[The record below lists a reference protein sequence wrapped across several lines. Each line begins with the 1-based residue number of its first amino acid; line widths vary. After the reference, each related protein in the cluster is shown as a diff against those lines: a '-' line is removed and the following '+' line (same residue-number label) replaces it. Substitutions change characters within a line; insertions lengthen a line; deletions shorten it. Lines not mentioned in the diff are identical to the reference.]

1 MKRYFAWVLRNRIT
15 MMAVIAVLTIL
26 SAWSVSRGV
35 LANSLGDLFFGNSPA
50 YARYIELIQKFGSD
64 EMFAVAY
71 KESDPL
77 SPKAL
82 DRLEQIV
89 DTLEQHPDVQKA
101 TSLLTLERIHSADG
115 ILQVESYAEAARA
128 FPEQRLELIREIQ
141 EDPLLKRTI
150 LNDSASHAVVLI
162 ELKVNPKRSG
172 EVVSEVV
179 HMTMDAFA
187 ENGYPADK
195 IHRAGFAVVLDEML
209 YQSLHALQTLFPF
222 VCLVML
228 TTVIVLFRTPL
239 PVILSMG
246 VSLLS
251 GLWSL
256 GLACAAS
263 DGKLNIFHAIVP
275 SIITVV
281 AVSDVIHL
289 WSAYLTEL
297 QQGRNKDE
305 AILASATD
313 VGRACLLTSAT
324 TFVGFLSIS
333 LIPTPVFQQLGW
345 VLGFGV
351 GVALLLA
358 MTLVPIAASYG
369 KVPPKSAQNMNNPV
383 GLLVKK
389 IVNLCVLASTK
400 YPRAIIALF
409 TALIIGC
416 LLLIPNMRI
425 ETNAFDRID
434 EDNRVRTD
442 TAYFEQEFGGS
453 LNLDVFITSDTPGR
467 MFDADVFAQ
476 IAEFE
481 EQVEGLP
488 SVFPSNSFVD
498 LIRRTHATLGGEGPL
513 PTTREAI
520 AQEMLLF
527 EMGGGSNIDGILD
540 FDRSS
545 THMTLRIDEHR
556 MRATHLLAKQ
566 VEQMGTEILPD
577 DLKVEV
583 SGVGPLSGALLDNI
597 VTGQRIGVLASIVAI
612 SILMIIGLRSVS
624 VGLISMIPNLLPL
637 IVVTAV
643 TGLVWGDIDS
653 DTLVVL
659 MMAIG
664 IGVDDTIHFLMRFRT
679 ESARHST
686 TKEAIQNTFD
696 FAGRAIVMTTVILSA
711 GYFPLFFS
719 EYYSMS
725 IMGSLLPLALV
736 VAMVADLLLV
746 PALAQVGWLQFKP
759 ANTDSN
765 RQQFG

>member
-1 MKRYFAWVLRNRIT
+1 MKRYFAWVLRNRMT
-15 MMAVIAVLTIL
+15 MLMVIAVLTVF

-50 YARYIELIQKFGSD
+50 YCRYIELIQKFGSD

-77 SPKAL
+77 SPEAL

-101 TSLLTLERIHSADG
+101 TSLLSLERIHSAG
-115 ILQVESYAEAARA
+115 GVLQVESYADAARSS
-128 FPEQRLELIREIQ
+128 PDQRLELIREIQ
-141 EDPLLKRTI
+141 EDPILKRTV

-172 EVVSEVV
+172 EVVSQVV
-179 HMTMDAFA
+179 HMTIDTFA
-187 ENGYPADK
+187 DNGYPADE
-195 IHRAGFAVVLDEML
+195 IHRTGFAVVLDEML
-209 YQSLHALQTLFPF
+209 YQSLHALKTLFPF

-228 TTVIVLFRTPL
+228 TTVVVLFRTPL

-297 QQGRNKDE
+297 QQGRDKED

-333 LIPTPVFQQLGW
+333 LIPTPVFRQLGW

-358 MTLVPIAASYG
+358 MTLVPIAASFG
-369 KVPPKSAQNMNNPV
+369 KVPTQTAQNMNNPV
-383 GLLVKK
+383 GRLVTK
-389 IVNLCVLASTK
+389 IVDLCVFVSTK
-400 YPRAIIALF
+400 YPRTIIVLF
-409 TALIIGC
+409 TGLLIGC
-416 LLLIPNMRI
+416 LMIIPNMRI
-425 ETNAFDRID
+425 ETNAFERIS

-467 MFDADVFAQ
+467 ILDAEVFAQ

-481 EQVEGLP
+481 EQVEALP
-488 SVFPSNSFVD
+488 SVFPSNSIVD

-527 EMGGGSNIDGILD
+527 EMGGGSNIDSILD

-556 MRATHLLAKQ
+556 MRATHLLAEQ
-566 VEQMGTEILPD
+566 VEQMGSAIVAE

-583 SGVGPLSGALLDNI
+583 SGVGPLSGAWLDDI
-597 VTGQRIGVLASIVAI
+597 VTGQRNGVLASIVAI
-612 SILMIIGLRSVS
+612 SILMMIGLRSVS

-637 IVVTAV
+637 IVVTAT

-679 ESARHST
+679 ESARHET
-686 TKEAIQNTFD
+686 PAEAIRNTFE
-696 FAGRAIVMTTVILSA
+696 FAGRAIVMTTVILAA

-736 VAMVADLLLV
+736 VAMMADLLLV
-746 PALAQVGWLQFKP
+746 PALAQMGWLRFRTVSQSSMN
-759 ANTDSN
+759 AT
-765 RQQFG
+765 G